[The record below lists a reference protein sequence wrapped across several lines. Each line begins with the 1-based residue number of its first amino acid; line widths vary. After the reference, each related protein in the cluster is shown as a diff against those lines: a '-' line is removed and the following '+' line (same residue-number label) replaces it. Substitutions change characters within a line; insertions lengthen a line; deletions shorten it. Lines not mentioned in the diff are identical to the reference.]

1 MEIAADAAQVPF
13 RVSKIERFTKEL
25 EDGTLKLRVR
35 DSANE
40 RALRRS
46 RIMQVGPFAIH
57 AGSAKLKSTLYT
69 FLRHSALK
77 LYLR

>member
-46 RIMQVGPFAIH
+46 RIMQVVSCPTH
-57 AGSAKLKSTLYT
+57 VGSAKLQSPYT
-69 FLRHSALK
+69 
-77 LYLR
+77 Y

>member
-1 MEIAADAAQVPF
+1 MSIFKFEILQAVDFSVDAAQVPG
-13 RVSKIERFTKEL
+13 RVSKLEKFAKEL

-46 RIMQVGPFAIH
+46 RIMQVSFTRFILLSGHCPPFV
-57 AGSAKLKSTLYT
+57 K
-69 FLRHSALK
+69 
-77 LYLR
+77 